1 MLLRER
7 RNGADPFGGVSVSN
21 NLVIVESPAKAKT
34 IGKFLGRGFSVKA
47 SMGHVRDLPKS
58 QIGVD
63 IEEGFVPKYI
73 TVRGQG
79 KTLQELRKAVKKAK
93 KVYLATDP
101 DREGEAISWHLVEA
115 LKLSDEQTHR
125 IEFNEITKRAV
136 QTAIKT
142 PRSLDHNRVD
152 AQQARR
158 ILDRLV
164 GYKLSP
170 LLWAKVKPG
179 LSAGRVQSVAL
190 RLICD
195 REAEIEVFE
204 PQEYWSLTALLR
216 AGDRSNKK
224 SDQFEAK
231 LRRLDG
237 KRADLKDEE
246 AAYKVLHSLKE
257 AEFRVS
263 KVTRKERRRNPA
275 PPFTTSTLQQEASRR
290 LGFAARKTMSLAQQ
304 LYEGLEIEGE
314 GTVGLITY
322 LRTDA
327 TRVAEEAQDEARTY
341 VEETYGR
348 EFRPDKP
355 YQYKSRSGAQAA
367 HEAIRP
373 TSAMRRPDD
382 IKSSL
387 RRDQYRLYR
396 LIWERFVASQMS
408 PAVMDTLTVDIVAG
422 EAEFRATGS
431 TVKFPGFMSVYME
444 QGDDESKEP
453 QEVRLPDVNE
463 GDVLRCHGLEAK
475 QHFTQPPP
483 RYSEAM
489 LVKTLEEL
497 GIGRPST
504 YVQII
509 DTIQRR
515 GYVSLQEKR
524 FFPTELGV
532 LIVDLLKEHFPNIV
546 DVEFTAN
553 LEDRL
558 DSIEEGEAQWRRVL
572 AEFYRPFEE
581 ALKQAS
587 EEIDEV
593 EIEDEVTDEV
603 CEECGRNMVIKWG
616 RFGKFLACPGF
627 PDCKNTRPL
636 LVEIGVNCPKCESPI
651 VERRSRR
658 GRLFYGCSA
667 YPSCDFTAWN
677 RPIDRRCPRCGGMMS
692 EVVRKTKGTQH
703 VCLDKECGYTEAAPE
718 RDGAAE
724 TPAKSAGDSANGVPK
739 TKVVRVDVTR

>member
-1 MLLRER
+1 M
-7 RNGADPFGGVSVSN
+7 SK

-34 IGKFLGRGFSVKA
+34 ISKFLGRGYSVKA

-58 QIGVD
+58 QLGVD
-63 IEEGFVPKYI
+63 IEQGFVPKYI

-79 KTLQELRKAVKKAK
+79 KTLQELRKAAKKAQ
-93 KVYLATDP
+93 KVFLATDP

-115 LKLSDEQTHR
+115 LKLEEEKTHR
-125 IEFNEITKRAV
+125 IEFNEITQRAV
-136 QTAIKT
+136 KHAIKE
-142 PRSLDHNRVD
+142 PRSLDRNRVD

-170 LLWAKVKPG
+170 LLWSKVKPG

-195 REAEIEVFE
+195 REEEIDAFQ
-204 PQEYWSLTALLR
+204 PQEYWSLTAQLETD
-216 AGDRSNKK
+216 GEGPKK
-224 SDQFEAK
+224 ERRFDAK
-231 LRRLDG
+231 LRQFGG
-237 KRADLKDEE
+237 KKADLPDEDT
-246 AAYKVLHSLKE
+246 AKKVLE
-257 AEFRVS
+257 AVKDADFVVQR
-263 KVTRKERRRNPA
+263 VTRRERRRNPA

-290 LGFAARKTMSLAQQ
+290 LGFGARKTMNLAQQ
-304 LYEGLEIEGE
+304 LYEGLEVEGE

-327 TRVAEEAQDEARTY
+327 TRVSQEAQQEAQTY
-341 VEETYGR
+341 IHARWGKAYA
-348 EFRPDKP
+348 PAKP
-355 YQYKSRSGAQAA
+355 PEYASRAGAQAA

-373 TSAMRRPDD
+373 TSVHRHPDD
-382 IKSSL
+382 LKSSL
-387 RRDQYRLYR
+387 RRDQLRLYR

-408 PAVMDTLTVDIVAG
+408 PAVMDTLTVDIKAG
-422 EAEFRATGS
+422 DTDFRATGS
-431 TVKFPGFMSVYME
+431 TIKFPGFMTLYTE
-444 QGDDESKEP
+444 QGDEEAKEP
-453 QEVRLPDVNE
+453 SEVRLPDMSE
-463 GDVLRCHGLEAK
+463 GEALTCLGLEAK

-515 GYVSLQEKR
+515 GYVSLTDKR
-524 FFPTELGV
+524 FTPTELGK
-532 LIVDLLKEHFPNIV
+532 LIVALLKEHFPNIV

-553 LEDRL
+553 MEERL

-572 AEFYRPFEE
+572 EEFYQPFEE
-581 ALKQAS
+581 ALRQAS
-587 EEIDEV
+587 EEIDQV
-593 EIEDEVTDEV
+593 ELEDEVTDEV

-627 PDCKNTRPL
+627 PECRHTRPL
-636 LVEIGVNCPKCESPI
+636 LEEIGIDCPLCGKPI

-658 GRLFYGCSA
+658 GRVFYGCSG
-667 YPSCDFTAWN
+667 YPECDFTAWN
-677 RPIDRRCPRCGGMMS
+677 RPINRRCPQCQGLMA

-703 VCLDKECGYTEAAPE
+703 VCLNSECGYQTAAPQE
-718 RDGAAE
+718 PSA
-724 TPAKSAGDSANGVPK
+724 SAGETKDEKPSRSGANGTTK
-739 TKVVRVDVTR
+739 TVRVTLTR